1 MNLDWEGM
9 KGEFAKVL
17 AKKGFYEK
25 VPSRYSGPAGAPGVD
40 ELWCW
45 REVGE
50 AFTSITTEQA
60 VEVLEET
67 FKDYPELQA
76 QMAGLVA
83 SALRQQ
89 GRTVKGIK
97 TEYKREV
104 KKNGT
109 ENAIDTV
116 KMALRFMKVTN

>member
-1 MNLDWEGM
+1 MDLDWEGM
-9 KGEFAKVL
+9 KGRFAEVL
-17 AKKGFYEK
+17 AEKGYYTK
-25 VPSRYSGPAGAPGVD
+25 TPTRYGGDKMVD
-40 ELWCW
+40 EKWCW

-50 AFTSITTEQA
+50 AFQTITTEQA

-83 SALRQQ
+83 SAVAQQ
-89 GRTVKGIK
+89 GKDVRGIK
-97 TEYKREV
+97 TEYKKGAKR
-104 KKNGT
+104 NGT